1 MADLH
6 DAIAAEAERTAFS
19 GVVRVD
25 REEETLVAQ
34 AFGLADRGRE
44 VPNTVGTRFA
54 LASGAKG
61 FTALV
66 VMSLVED
73 GTLGLDTTARS
84 VLGDDLPLINGA
96 VTVEHLLAHRSGIG
110 DYLDEDTTTDAKAY
124 LMPVPPHTLESTEDY
139 VSMLDGHPQ
148 VSAPG
153 ERFAYNNAG
162 FVVLALIA
170 ERASGEPFHRLVAER
185 VSKPCGSARH
195 RLPAIGRAPGGCGP
209 RLPVD
214 RSTTHERLPPP
225 GARDRRRRDL
235 LDGRRPLAVLG
246 NPLRGRDRVSRC
258 RCRDGAPTERLAG
271 GGTPVRARVP
281 PARDDRCRVARGLRR
296 GDLVHEYARARPPDH
311 GHRDLEH
318 GRGCVAARTVARPR
332 ARDLGSDPQSGPRRS
347 PTEAPDPPAAG
358 DRVRSA
364 SARPALLGTRFLAQ
378 EHSRTLGHPRVCCI
392 PTTSHAETHSHAGGE
407 CVSAASDC
415 QARPPPCSTLCS
427 IPSRKRIRLRKGS
440 RTRPGDPAWFYRQR
454 SRNRARQPGNR
465 RRPS

>member
-44 VPNTVGTRFA
+44 VPNTVGTRFG

-185 VSKPCGSARH
+185 VSKPSGLRDTGYLRSDE
-195 RLPAIGRAPGGCGP
+195 LPGDAALGYLWTDRS
-209 RLPVD
+209 RTNVFHLPVLGTGD
-214 RSTTHERLPPP
+214 GGIYSTAADLSRFWATLFAGEIVSVDAVAEMVRPRSDWPEEERRYGLGFHLHATTDVVWLEGYDAGISFTSTHEL
-225 GARDRRRRDL
+225 DRRITATVISNTAEGAWPLVQL
-235 LDGRRPLAVLG
+235 LDRELG
-246 NPLRGRDRVSRC
+246 
-258 RCRDGAPTERLAG
+258 
-271 GGTPVRARVP
+271 
-281 PARDDRCRVARGLRR
+281 
-296 GDLVHEYARARPPDH
+296 
-311 GHRDLEH
+311 
-318 GRGCVAARTVARPR
+318 
-332 ARDLGSDPQSGPRRS
+332 
-347 PTEAPDPPAAG
+347 
-358 DRVRSA
+358 
-364 SARPALLGTRFLAQ
+364 
-378 EHSRTLGHPRVCCI
+378 I
-392 PTTSHAETHSHAGGE
+392 
-407 CVSAASDC
+407 
-415 QARPPPCSTLCS
+415 
-427 IPSRKRIRLRKGS
+427 
-440 RTRPGDPAWFYRQR
+440 
-454 SRNRARQPGNR
+454 
-465 RRPS
+465 